1 MALGFH
7 LENAAARW
15 RGGRP
20 GEEDSEMGGGESSQE
35 APRHPHPT
43 HHIPLLAE
51 RASLVAQ
58 LIKSLPAMRETWV

>member
-1 MALGFH
+1 
-7 LENAAARW
+7 
-15 RGGRP
+15 
-20 GEEDSEMGGGESSQE
+20 MGGGESSQE